1 MLKFSKGFDPA
12 LSDHRKDTPTA
23 VGNYY
28 NNSWIWKMAHIRN
41 ISMWLLLCITRNIV
55 IGLMELLTYIL
66 PPPPCSRFFSFLIL
80 FNHSFDK
87 SYHIQNFNHS
97 LKFSVFRVKGSAR
110 SHGVALIPERS
121 SRGTSGKDMGAFL
134 SSTLKIKARQHQ
146 ISGCWMQI
154 SNPFIFS
161 SKYIC
166 IYIYF
171 YIYLEEIYWLF
182 YIYYPQEV
190 IFKNL
195 WIW

>member
-1 MLKFSKGFDPA
+1 MDLKDGTYQEYFHAIITF
-12 LSDHRKDTPTA
+12 
-23 VGNYY
+23 
-28 NNSWIWKMAHIRN
+28 
-41 ISMWLLLCITRNIV
+41 ITRNIV

-80 FNHSFDK
+80 FSHSFDK

-121 SRGTSGKDMGAFL
+121 SRGTSGEDMGAFL

-154 SNPFIFS
+154 SNSFQTHLYFLLNIYVFIF
-161 SKYIC
+161 IF
-166 IYIYF
+166 IYI
-171 YIYLEEIYWLF
+171 
-182 YIYYPQEV
+182 
-190 IFKNL
+190 
-195 WIW
+195 